1 MAFLPEDI
9 LLQIFEKSAACLL
22 MKADAPDFTIVTA
35 SDAYCRL
42 TGLTREQLKGKGAF
56 TLFPDQ
62 DDDPS
67 GASITRQAILDAIA
81 SKKQTQIPE
90 YAYHIADPETK
101 AITEFWWSSTFD
113 PITGPDGEVAYVLGT
128 AIDLTDKV
136 KNRQLLQYSE
146 DRLNRFFMQAPA
158 GICIL
163 SGPEL
168 TFELIN
174 PLYQQ
179 LFPGRDILG
188 KPMLE
193 AIPEVKGAPI
203 WNVLQNVYTTGET
216 FEGKEL
222 LIPLART
229 TDGPVEDRYFNFIY
243 QARRNAKEEI
253 DGILVFVIEVTTAV
267 QTQQQLQL
275 LINMLPASVVVIRG
289 PQLVVEM
296 INQAN
301 LDYWNKT
308 TEEVIGKP
316 LLEILPELVDQPF
329 PGQLRQVMFTGQI
342 IDVEESPV
350 LFEQRDG
357 SIRET
362 FVDYTYQPLTDNN
375 GQYTGVLVMSSE
387 ITGRVLAK
395 RQVEQSEKNLKN
407 MIAQAPVAMCILSGP
422 DHVITVAN
430 KLIVELWGKP
440 ATDVMNK
447 PVFEALPDARGQGLE
462 AVMKKVYETGETFY
476 ASEMPVSLIRHGK
489 PDIVYQNFVYQAYRD
504 ATGQIAGV
512 FAITIDVTEQVLAR
526 KTIEQSEAEL
536 RRTKKQLEAELETS
550 KQVQRQKDD
559 FIGMASHE
567 LKTPLT
573 SLNALLQVASLKL
586 KNSEDPFLAGAMEKS
601 NIQVK
606 RMTAMI
612 NGFLNISRLESGKIY
627 IEKQNFDMEALI
639 KDMISEA
646 SLTAS
651 THLMHFV
658 QCPPICVNADR
669 DKIGSVISNLI
680 NNAVKYSPKG
690 KHIEIACITKDSHV
704 VFSIKD
710 EGMGI
715 KPDDLTKIFDRYYRV
730 QTNHTQHIAGFGI
743 GLYLSAEII
752 RLHGGEIWAES
763 ESGVGSTFY
772 FSLPL

>member
-42 TGLTREQLKGKGAF
+42 TGLAREQIVGKGAF
-56 TLFPDQ
+56 SIFPDQ
-62 DDDPS
+62 ANDPK
-67 GASITRQAILDAIA
+67 GANLTRQAIMDAI
-81 SKKQTQIPE
+81 SNKKQTQIPE

-136 KNRQLLQYSE
+136 KNRKLLQYGE

-203 WNVLQNVYTTGET
+203 WDVLQNVYTTGET
-216 FEGKEL
+216 FEGNEL

-229 TDGPVEDRYFNFIY
+229 ADGPVEDRYFNFIY
-243 QARRNAKEEI
+243 QARRNASEEI
-253 DGILVFVIEVTTAV
+253 DGILVFVIEVTATV
-267 QTQQQLQL
+267 QAQQQLQL

-289 PQLVVEM
+289 PELIVEM

-316 LLEILPELVDQPF
+316 LLAILPELIDQPF
-329 PGQLRQVMFTGQI
+329 PGQLRQVMITGEI
-342 IDVEESPV
+342 IDVKESPV
-350 LFEQRDG
+350 LFEKPDG
-357 SIRET
+357 SVRET

-387 ITGRVLAK
+387 ITDRVLAK
-395 RQVEQSEKNLKN
+395 RQVEQSEENLQN

-430 KLIVELWGKP
+430 QLMVELWGKP
-440 ATDVMNK
+440 QAAVMNK
-447 PVFEALPDARGQGLE
+447 PVFDALPDARGQGLE
-462 AVMKKVYETGETFY
+462 EVMKNVYQTGETFY
-476 ASEMPVSLIRHGK
+476 ARELPVSLIRHGL

-526 KTIEQSEAEL
+526 QTIEKSQAELLETKYNWRPSWKPANKFSGRKTI
-536 RRTKKQLEAELETS
+536 
-550 KQVQRQKDD
+550 
-559 FIGMASHE
+559 
-567 LKTPLT
+567 
-573 SLNALLQVASLKL
+573 
-586 KNSEDPFLAGAMEKS
+586 
-601 NIQVK
+601 
-606 RMTAMI
+606 
-612 NGFLNISRLESGKIY
+612 
-627 IEKQNFDMEALI
+627 
-639 KDMISEA
+639 
-646 SLTAS
+646 
-651 THLMHFV
+651 
-658 QCPPICVNADR
+658 
-669 DKIGSVISNLI
+669 
-680 NNAVKYSPKG
+680 
-690 KHIEIACITKDSHV
+690 
-704 VFSIKD
+704 
-710 EGMGI
+710 
-715 KPDDLTKIFDRYYRV
+715 
-730 QTNHTQHIAGFGI
+730 
-743 GLYLSAEII
+743 LSA
-752 RLHGGEIWAES
+752 WPAMN
-763 ESGVGSTFY
+763 
-772 FSLPL
+772 